1 MRATRPQSFATL
13 LLPFFSN
20 ELKEPSLL
28 GSLLLT
34 LARKPLL
41 GPFMVEFVDTRKYK
55 RRDVFTGL
63 PLPDEAEAPLGK
75 LISTA
80 LRELQDLGSSQLIW
94 DRHQGCMISVPARR
108 HEEVTTECLLSASWV
123 LPECLEVPSNVK
135 RSALHA
141 SAHHGAMTHR

>member
-41 GPFMVEFVDTRKYK
+41 GPFMAEFVDTRKYK

-108 HEEVTTECLLSASWV
+108 HEEVTTECLLLSASWV
-123 LPECLEVPSNVK
+123 LPE
-135 RSALHA
+135 
-141 SAHHGAMTHR
+141 